1 MNQTKENF
9 LNQFKYKNTQ
19 AFARQLYEL
28 NEQSIAT
35 GKIKSTDAVLEILD
49 IYDEISD
56 KELKNLGIEL
66 VAA

>member
-9 LNQFKYKNTQ
+9 LNQFTCKNTQ

-35 GKIKSTDAVLEILD
+35 GKLKSTDAVLEILD

-66 VAA
+66 IAA